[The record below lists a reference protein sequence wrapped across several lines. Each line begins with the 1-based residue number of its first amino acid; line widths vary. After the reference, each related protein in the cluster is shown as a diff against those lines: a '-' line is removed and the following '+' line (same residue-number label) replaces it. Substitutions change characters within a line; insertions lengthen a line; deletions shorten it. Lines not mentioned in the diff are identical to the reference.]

1 MIAGIVFHVVK
12 PCSRCTTTTVDQTTG
27 ERSREPLA
35 TLATYRRVGNEVWF
49 GQNLVHEGI
58 GQLSIGDE
66 VRVLQL

>member
-1 MIAGIVFHVVK
+1 
-12 PCSRCTTTTVDQTTG
+12 VDQATG
-27 ERSREPLA
+27 ERAREPLA
-35 TLATYRRVGNEVWF
+35 TLATYRRVGNQVLF